1 MRMPSDEFIVTP
13 WEVEGHVDYN
23 KLIALFGTQPI
34 DEVILTRFK
43 RLTGSIP
50 LMLRRQVFFSHRD
63 LNWILDQYE
72 AGEKFVLYTGR
83 GPSGQTHLGH
93 LMPWMFTKYLQDA
106 FGAELYFQMTDDEKF
121 LQKDELSAYA
131 TRGFSYDNCLDL
143 IALGFDPKKTRIF
156 LDTEYVR
163 TLYPI
168 ALEVAKRVTFSA
180 ARAVFGFDA
189 STNIGMVFFTSMQSA
204 PAFLP
209 TILAGRN
216 VPVLIPCA
224 IDQDPHFRIT
234 RDVAPKMGYY
244 KPALVHSR
252 FFPSLLGLDKMSASL
267 PETSIFTTDTPEE
280 ARKKI
285 ANAFTGGRTTVK
297 EQKELGGIPEV
308 CAVYQYSFYLFE
320 KDDRRALELRQ
331 ECLQGARACGE
342 CKKEL
347 AAKVVHFLKR
357 HQTARERARDQIE
370 DFIIRDCSD

>member
-1 MRMPSDEFIVTP
+1 V
-13 WEVEGHVDYN
+13 
-23 KLIALFGTQPI
+23 LF
-34 DEVILTRFK
+34 R
-43 RLTGSIP
+43 S
-50 LMLRRQVFFSHRD
+50 
-63 LNWILDQYE
+63 
-72 AGEKFVLYTGR
+72 
-83 GPSGQTHLGH
+83 
-93 LMPWMFTKYLQDA
+93 
-106 FGAELYFQMTDDEKF
+106 
-121 LQKDELSAYA
+121 
-131 TRGFSYDNCLDL
+131 
-143 IALGFDPKKTRIF
+143 KKTRIF
-156 LDTEYVR
+156 LDTEYAR

-209 TILAGRN
+209 AVFAGRN

-267 PETSIFTTDTPEE
+267 PETSIFTTDSLEE
-280 ARKKI
+280 ARVKI

-297 EQKELGGIPEV
+297 EQKELGGVPDI

-320 KDDRRALELRQ
+320 EDDQRALELRQ
-331 ECLQGARACGE
+331 ECVRGARACGE
-342 CKKEL
+342 CKNEL
-347 AAKVVHFLKR
+347 ADKVVQFLKN
-357 HQTARERARDQIE
+357 HQAARERARDQIE
-370 DFIIRDCSD
+370 DFIIRDCQQ

>member
-1 MRMPSDEFIVTP
+1 MPSEFVVTP

-23 KLIALFGTQPI
+23 KLMALFGTQPI
-34 DEVILTRFK
+34 DDAILARFK

-63 LNWILDQYE
+63 LNWILDRYE

-93 LMPWMFTKYLQDA
+93 LMPWIFTKYLQDA

-121 LQKDELSAYA
+121 LQKDELSAKA
-131 TRGFSYDNCLDL
+131 TRSFSYDNGLDL

-156 LDTEYVR
+156 LDTEYAR

-209 TILAGRN
+209 TVFAGRN

-267 PETSIFTTDTPEE
+267 PETSIFTTDSPEE
-280 ARKKI
+280 ARIKI

-297 EQKELGGIPEV
+297 EQKELGGVPDI
-308 CAVYQYSFYLFE
+308 CAVYQYLFYLFE
-320 KDDRRALELRQ
+320 EDDQRALELRQ
-331 ECLQGARACGE
+331 ECLRGARACGE
-342 CKKEL
+342 CKNEL
-347 AAKVVHFLKR
+347 ADKVVQFLKN
-357 HQTARERARDQIE
+357 HQAAREQARDWIE
-370 DFIIRDCSD
+370 DFIIRDCQE

>member
-1 MRMPSDEFIVTP
+1 MPSEFVVTP

-23 KLIALFGTQPI
+23 KLMALFGTQPI
-34 DEVILTRFK
+34 DDAILARFK

-63 LNWILDQYE
+63 LNWILDRYE

-83 GPSGQTHLGH
+83 GPSGHTHLGH
-93 LMPWMFTKYLQDA
+93 LMPWIFTKYLQDA

-121 LQKDELSAYA
+121 LQKDELSAKA
-131 TRGFSYDNCLDL
+131 TRSFSYDNGLDL

-156 LDTEYVR
+156 LDTEYAR

-209 TILAGRN
+209 TVFAGRN

-267 PETSIFTTDTPEE
+267 PETSIFTTDSPEE
-280 ARKKI
+280 ARMKI

-297 EQKELGGIPEV
+297 EQKELGGVPDI

-320 KDDRRALELRQ
+320 EDDQRALELRQ
-331 ECLQGARACGE
+331 ECLRGARACGE
-342 CKKEL
+342 CKNEL
-347 AAKVVHFLKR
+347 ANKVVQFLKN
-357 HQTARERARDQIE
+357 HQAAREQARDRIE
-370 DFIIRDCSD
+370 DFIIRDCQE

>member
-1 MRMPSDEFIVTP
+1 MPSEFIVTP

-23 KLIALFGTQPI
+23 KLMALFGTQPI
-34 DEVILTRFK
+34 DDAILARFK
-43 RLTGSIP
+43 RLAGSVP
-50 LMLRRQVFFSHRD
+50 LMLRRKVFFSHRD
-63 LNWILDQYE
+63 LNWILDRYE

-83 GPSGQTHLGH
+83 GPSGHTHLGH
-93 LMPWMFTKYLQDA
+93 LMPWIFTKYLQDL

-121 LQKDELSAYA
+121 LQKDELSANA
-131 TRGFSYDNCLDL
+131 TRSFSYDNALDL

-156 LDTEYVR
+156 LDTEYAR
-163 TLYPI
+163 TLYPV

-209 TILAGRN
+209 TIFAGRN

-267 PETSIFTTDTPEE
+267 PETSIFTTDSPEE
-280 ARKKI
+280 ARTKV
-285 ANAFTGGRTTVK
+285 ANAFTGGRTTVQ
-297 EQKELGGIPEV
+297 EQKELGGVPDV

-320 KDDRRALELRQ
+320 KDDQRALELRQ
-331 ECLQGARACGE
+331 DCLRGARACGE
-342 CKKEL
+342 CKNEL
-347 AAKVVHFLKR
+347 ADKVVQFLKN
-357 HQTARERARDQIE
+357 HQAAREQARDRIE
-370 DFIIRDCSD
+370 DFIIRDCQE

>member
-1 MRMPSDEFIVTP
+1 MPSDFVVTP

-23 KLIALFGTQPI
+23 KLMALFGTQPI
-34 DEVILTRFK
+34 DDAILARFK
-43 RLTGSIP
+43 KLTGSIP

-63 LNWILDQYE
+63 LNWILDRYE

-83 GPSGQTHLGH
+83 GPSGHTHLGH
-93 LMPWMFTKYLQDA
+93 LMPWIFTKYLQDA

-121 LQKDELSAYA
+121 LQKDELSAKA
-131 TRGFSYDNCLDL
+131 TRSFSYDNSLDL

-156 LDTEYVR
+156 LDTEYAR

-180 ARAVFGFDA
+180 ARAVFGFDV

-209 TILAGRN
+209 TVFAGRK

-267 PETSIFTTDTPEE
+267 PETSIFTTDSPEE
-280 ARKKI
+280 ARMKI

-297 EQKELGGIPEV
+297 EQKELGGVPDI

-320 KDDRRALELRQ
+320 EDDQRALELRQ
-331 ECLQGARACGE
+331 ECVRGARACGE
-342 CKKEL
+342 CKNEL
-347 AAKVVHFLKR
+347 ADKVVQFLKN
-357 HQTARERARDQIE
+357 HQAARERARDQIE
-370 DFIIRDCSD
+370 DFIIRDCQQ

>member
-1 MRMPSDEFIVTP
+1 MPSDFVVTP

-23 KLIALFGTQPI
+23 KLMALFGTQPI
-34 DEVILTRFK
+34 DDAILARFK
-43 RLTGSIP
+43 KLTGSIP

-63 LNWILDQYE
+63 LNWILDRYE

-83 GPSGQTHLGH
+83 GPSGHTHLGH
-93 LMPWMFTKYLQDA
+93 LMPWIFTKYLQDA

-121 LQKDELSAYA
+121 LQKDELSAKA
-131 TRGFSYDNCLDL
+131 TRSFSYDNSLDL

-156 LDTEYVR
+156 LDTEYAR

-209 TILAGRN
+209 TIFAGRN

-267 PETSIFTTDTPEE
+267 PETSIFTTDSPEE
-280 ARKKI
+280 ARMKI

-297 EQKELGGIPEV
+297 EQKELGGVPDI

-320 KDDRRALELRQ
+320 EDDQRALELRQ
-331 ECLQGARACGE
+331 ECLRGARACGE
-342 CKKEL
+342 CKQEL
-347 AAKVVHFLKR
+347 ADRVVQFLR
-357 HQTARERARDQIE
+357 NHQAARERARDRME
-370 DFIIRDCSD
+370 DFIIRDCQQ

>member
-1 MRMPSDEFIVTP
+1 MPSDFVVTP

-23 KLIALFGTQPI
+23 KLMALFGTQPI
-34 DEVILTRFK
+34 DDAILARFK
-43 RLTGSIP
+43 KLTGSIP

-63 LNWILDQYE
+63 LNWILDRYE

-83 GPSGQTHLGH
+83 GPSGHTHLGH
-93 LMPWMFTKYLQDA
+93 LMPWIFTKYLQDA

-121 LQKDELSAYA
+121 LQKDELSAKA
-131 TRGFSYDNCLDL
+131 TRSFSYDNSLDL

-156 LDTEYVR
+156 LDTEYAR

-180 ARAVFGFDA
+180 ARAVFGFDV

-209 TILAGRN
+209 TVFAGRK

-267 PETSIFTTDTPEE
+267 PETSIFTTDSPEE
-280 ARKKI
+280 ARMKI

-297 EQKELGGIPEV
+297 EQKELGGVPDI

-320 KDDRRALELRQ
+320 EDDQRALELRQ
-331 ECLQGARACGE
+331 ECLRGARACGE
-342 CKKEL
+342 CKQEL
-347 AAKVVHFLKR
+347 ADRVVQFLR
-357 HQTARERARDQIE
+357 NHQAARERARDRME
-370 DFIIRDCSD
+370 DFIIRDCQQ

>member
-1 MRMPSDEFIVTP
+1 
-13 WEVEGHVDYN
+13 
-23 KLIALFGTQPI
+23 
-34 DEVILTRFK
+34 
-43 RLTGSIP
+43 
-50 LMLRRQVFFSHRD
+50 
-63 LNWILDQYE
+63 
-72 AGEKFVLYTGR
+72 
-83 GPSGQTHLGH
+83 
-93 LMPWMFTKYLQDA
+93 MPWMFTKYLQDA

-297 EQKELGGIPEV
+297 EQQELGGVPDI

>member
-1 MRMPSDEFIVTP
+1 MPSEFVVTP

-23 KLIALFGTQPI
+23 KLMALFGTQPI
-34 DEVILTRFK
+34 DDAILARFK
-43 RLTGSIP
+43 KLTGSIP

-63 LNWILDQYE
+63 LNWILDRYE

-83 GPSGQTHLGH
+83 GPSGHTHLGH
-93 LMPWMFTKYLQDA
+93 LMPWIFTKYLQDA

-121 LQKDELSAYA
+121 LQKDELSAKA
-131 TRGFSYDNCLDL
+131 TRSFSYDNGLDL

-156 LDTEYVR
+156 LDTEYAR

-209 TILAGRN
+209 TVFAGRN

-267 PETSIFTTDTPEE
+267 PETSIFTTDSPEE
-280 ARKKI
+280 ARMKI

-297 EQKELGGIPEV
+297 EQKELGGVPDI
-308 CAVYQYSFYLFE
+308 CAVYQYLFYLFE
-320 KDDRRALELRQ
+320 EDDQRALELRQ
-331 ECLQGARACGE
+331 ECVRGARACGE
-342 CKKEL
+342 CKNEL
-347 AAKVVHFLKR
+347 ADKVVQFLKN
-357 HQTARERARDQIE
+357 HQAARERARDQIE
-370 DFIIRDCSD
+370 DFIIRDCQQ

>member
-1 MRMPSDEFIVTP
+1 MPSEFIVTP

-23 KLIALFGTQPI
+23 KLMALFGTQPI
-34 DEVILTRFK
+34 DDAILARFK
-43 RLTGSIP
+43 KLTGSIP

-63 LNWILDQYE
+63 LNWILNRYE

-83 GPSGQTHLGH
+83 GPSGHTHLGH
-93 LMPWMFTKYLQDA
+93 LMPWIFTKYLQDA

-121 LQKDELSAYA
+121 LQKDELSAKA
-131 TRGFSYDNCLDL
+131 TRSFSYDNSLDL

-156 LDTEYVR
+156 LDTEYAR

-209 TILAGRN
+209 TIFAGRN

-267 PETSIFTTDTPEE
+267 PETSIFTTDSPEE
-280 ARKKI
+280 ARMKI

-297 EQKELGGIPEV
+297 EQKELGGVPDI

-320 KDDRRALELRQ
+320 EDDQRALELRQ
-331 ECLQGARACGE
+331 ECLRGARACGE
-342 CKKEL
+342 CKNDL
-347 AAKVVHFLKR
+347 ADKVVQFLKN
-357 HQTARERARDQIE
+357 HQVARERARDEIE
-370 DFIIRDCSD
+370 DFIIRDCQQ

>member
-1 MRMPSDEFIVTP
+1 MRGCSRSTC
-13 WEVEGHVDYN
+13 
-23 KLIALFGTQPI
+23 K
-34 DEVILTRFK
+34 
-43 RLTGSIP
+43 
-50 LMLRRQVFFSHRD
+50 
-63 LNWILDQYE
+63 
-72 AGEKFVLYTGR
+72 
-83 GPSGQTHLGH
+83 TH
-93 LMPWMFTKYLQDA
+93 

-143 IALGFDPKKTRIF
+143 IALGFDPTKTRIF
-156 LDTEYVR
+156 LDTEYIR

-180 ARAVFGFDA
+180 ARAVFGFET

-209 TILAGRN
+209 TILAGHN

-280 ARKKI
+280 A
-285 ANAFTGGRTTVK
+285 
-297 EQKELGGIPEV
+297 Q
-308 CAVYQYSFYLFE
+308 
-320 KDDRRALELRQ
+320 RR
-331 ECLQGARACGE
+331 
-342 CKKEL
+342 
-347 AAKVVHFLKR
+347 
-357 HQTARERARDQIE
+357 
-370 DFIIRDCSD
+370 

>member
-1 MRMPSDEFIVTP
+1 MPSDEFIVTP

-34 DEVILTRFK
+34 DEGILARFK
-43 RLTGSIP
+43 KVAGSIP

-93 LMPWMFTKYLQDA
+93 LMPWMFTKYLQET
-106 FGAELYFQMTDDEKF
+106 FGADLYFQMTDDEKF

-180 ARAVFGFDA
+180 ARAVFGFDT

-216 VPVLIPCA
+216 IPVLIPCA

-320 KDDRRALELRQ
+320 KDDRRALDLRQ
-331 ECLQGARACGE
+331 ECLQGASTCGE
-342 CKKEL
+342 CKNKL
-347 AAKVVHFLKR
+347 AAKVVQFLKR
-357 HQTARERARDQIE
+357 HQTAREQARDQID
-370 DFIIRDCSD
+370 DFIIRDCSE

>member
-1 MRMPSDEFIVTP
+1 MPSDEFIVTP
-13 WEVEGHVDYN
+13 WEVEGHVDYS
-23 KLIALFGTQPI
+23 KLMALFGTQPI
-34 DEVILTRFK
+34 NDAILARFK
-43 RLTGSIP
+43 KLAGSIP

-63 LNWILDQYE
+63 LNWILDRYE

-83 GPSGQTHLGH
+83 GPSGHTHLGH
-93 LMPWMFTKYLQDA
+93 LMPWIFTKYLQDA
-106 FGAELYFQMTDDEKF
+106 FGADLYFQMTDDEKF
-121 LQKDELSAYA
+121 LQKDELNANA
-131 TRGFSYDNCLDL
+131 TRSFSYDNALDL

-156 LDTEYVR
+156 LDTEYAR

-209 TILAGRN
+209 TIFAGRN

-234 RDVAPKMGYY
+234 RDVAPKLGYY

-267 PETSIFTTDTPEE
+267 PETSIFTTDSLEE
-280 ARKKI
+280 ARMKI
-285 ANAFTGGRTTVK
+285 ANAFTGGRTTVQ
-297 EQKELGGIPEV
+297 EQKELGGVPDI
-308 CAVYQYSFYLFE
+308 CAVYQYLV
-320 KDDRRALELRQ
+320 LPL
-331 ECLQGARACGE
+331 
-342 CKKEL
+342 
-347 AAKVVHFLKR
+347 
-357 HQTARERARDQIE
+357 
-370 DFIIRDCSD
+370 

>member
-1 MRMPSDEFIVTP
+1 MPSDEFIVTP
-13 WEVEGHVDYN
+13 WEVEGHVDYG
-23 KLIALFGTQPI
+23 KLITLFGTQPI
-34 DEVILTRFK
+34 NDVILARFK
-43 RLTGSIP
+43 KLTGSIP

-63 LNWILDQYE
+63 LNWILDRYE

-83 GPSGQTHLGH
+83 GPSGHTHLGH

-121 LQKDELSAYA
+121 LQKDELNANA
-131 TRGFSYDNCLDL
+131 TRSFSYDNSLDL

-156 LDTEYVR
+156 LDTEYAR

-209 TILAGRN
+209 SLLAGRN

-280 ARKKI
+280 ARIKI
-285 ANAFTGGRTTVK
+285 SSAFTGGRTTVK
-297 EQKELGGIPEV
+297 EQRELGGVPDI

-320 KDDRRALELRQ
+320 KDDQRALELRQ
-331 ECLQGARACGE
+331 ECLSGERACGE

-347 AAKVVHFLKR
+347 ADKVVQFLKN
-357 HQTARERARDQIE
+357 HQAARERARDRIE
-370 DFIIRDCSD
+370 DFIIRDCQQ

>member
-1 MRMPSDEFIVTP
+1 MPSEFVVTP

-23 KLIALFGTQPI
+23 KLMALFGTQPI
-34 DEVILTRFK
+34 DDAILARFK
-43 RLTGSIP
+43 KLTGSIP

-63 LNWILDQYE
+63 LNWILDRYE

-83 GPSGQTHLGH
+83 GPSGHTHLGH
-93 LMPWMFTKYLQDA
+93 LMPWIFTKYLQDA

-121 LQKDELSAYA
+121 LQKGELSAKA
-131 TRGFSYDNCLDL
+131 TRSFSYDNGLDL

-156 LDTEYVR
+156 LDTEYAR

-209 TILAGRN
+209 TVFAGRN

-267 PETSIFTTDTPEE
+267 PETSIFTTDSPEE
-280 ARKKI
+280 ARMKI

-297 EQKELGGIPEV
+297 EQKELGGVPDI

-320 KDDRRALELRQ
+320 EDDQRALELRQ
-331 ECLQGARACGE
+331 ECVRGARACGE
-342 CKKEL
+342 CKNEL
-347 AAKVVHFLKR
+347 ADKVVQFLKN
-357 HQTARERARDQIE
+357 HQAARERARDQIE
-370 DFIIRDCSD
+370 DFIIRDCQQ

>member
-1 MRMPSDEFIVTP
+1 
-13 WEVEGHVDYN
+13 
-23 KLIALFGTQPI
+23 
-34 DEVILTRFK
+34 
-43 RLTGSIP
+43 
-50 LMLRRQVFFSHRD
+50 
-63 LNWILDQYE
+63 
-72 AGEKFVLYTGR
+72 
-83 GPSGQTHLGH
+83 
-93 LMPWMFTKYLQDA
+93 MPWIFTKYLQDA

-121 LQKDELSAYA
+121 LQRDELNANA
-131 TRGFSYDNCLDL
+131 TRSFSYDNALDL

-156 LDTEYVR
+156 LDTEYAR

-209 TILAGRN
+209 TIFAGRN

-267 PETSIFTTDTPEE
+267 PETSIFTTDSPEE
-280 ARKKI
+280 ARIKI
-285 ANAFTGGRTTVK
+285 ANAFTGGRTTVQ
-297 EQKELGGIPEV
+297 EQKELGGVPDI

-320 KDDRRALELRQ
+320 KDDQRALELRQ
-331 ECLQGARACGE
+331 ECLRGARACGE
-342 CKKEL
+342 CKNEL
-347 AAKVVHFLKR
+347 ADKVVRFLKN
-357 HQTARERARDQIE
+357 HQAAREQARDRIE
-370 DFIIRDCSD
+370 DFIIRDCQE